1 MNGMAWTYLIYLGL
15 CVAITIWV
23 ARTLRRNGVTFLTR
37 VGNDAEPD
45 AVLAD
50 ALSHLLIVGFY
61 LVNLGVIS
69 FLMRSEQRVVDA
81 QESIELLSSK
91 VGMILVVLGAMHF
104 AVLAVFAAV
113 RNHATVDDRP
123 PLRRHSVSELTAR
136 RQAFRDHAS
145 PSELQFDGPVD
156 DSPQGSRP

>member
-1 MNGMAWTYLIYLGL
+1 MAWTYLIYLGL

-37 VGNDAEPD
+37 VGNDAGPE
-45 AVLAD
+45 AALAD

-69 FLMRSEQRVVDA
+69 FLMRSDQRIADA
-81 QESIELLSSK
+81 QGSIELLSSK

-104 AVLAVFAAV
+104 ATLAVFAAV
-113 RNHATVDDRP
+113 RNHAAVEDQS
-123 PLRRHSVSELTAR
+123 PLRRHPLSELAAR
-136 RQAFRDHAS
+136 RQAYRDRVS
-145 PSELQFDGPVD
+145 PAELQFDGPAD
-156 DSPQGSRP
+156 EAPHGTGS

>member
-1 MNGMAWTYLIYLGL
+1 MAWTYLIYLGL

-37 VGNDAEPD
+37 VGSDAEPD
-45 AVLAD
+45 ALLAD

-69 FLMRSEQRVVDA
+69 FLMRSDQRVVDA

-113 RNHATVDDRP
+113 RNHAAVDERP
-123 PLRRHSVSELTAR
+123 PLHRHSVSELTAR
-136 RQAFRDHAS
+136 RQACRDRAS
-145 PSELQFDGPVD
+145 PSELQFDGPAD